1 MGLYNESLNQ
11 NIDNLQVNGKLGNS
25 SGKSRRT
32 VDVLL
37 PLLVT
42 GYRETHQIA
51 KGNIEDYDELFLIVG
66 NESDYAAGFTPCFTV
81 SQGQLNNSNAHSVS
95 FSDWGSRVCKY
106 NMVGNN
112 VQYTSGNAEQV
123 NKNPYIMYM
132 EGIKYE

>member
-11 NIDNLQVNGKLGNS
+11 NIDNLQVNRKIGNG
-25 SGKSRRT
+25 SGGSKRT

-51 KGNIEDYDELFLIVG
+51 KGNIEDYDEFYLIVG
-66 NESDYAAGFTPCFTV
+66 NEFDYGNRCHPCFAL
-81 SQGQLNNSNAHSVS
+81 SKGLLQNGNNIVS
-95 FSDWGSRVCKY
+95 FSDWGSRVCRY
-106 NMVGNN
+106 RMNGNT
-112 VQYTSGNAEQV
+112 VECLTTEAEQTSR
-123 NKNPYIMYM
+123 NPYIMYM

>member
-11 NIDNLQVNGKLGNS
+11 NIDNLQVNRKIGNG
-25 SGKSRRT
+25 SGGSKRT

-51 KGNIEDYDELFLIVG
+51 KGNIDDYDEFFLIVG
-66 NESDYAAGFTPCFTV
+66 NETDSNNGLNQCFTLSKGV
-81 SQGQLNNSNAHSVS
+81 LQRANNSVS
-95 FSDWGSRVCKY
+95 FSDWGTRICKY
-106 NMVGNN
+106 SMNGNT
-112 VQYTSGNAEQV
+112 VKFLFTQAEKTV
-123 NKNPYIMYM
+123 HNPYIMYM